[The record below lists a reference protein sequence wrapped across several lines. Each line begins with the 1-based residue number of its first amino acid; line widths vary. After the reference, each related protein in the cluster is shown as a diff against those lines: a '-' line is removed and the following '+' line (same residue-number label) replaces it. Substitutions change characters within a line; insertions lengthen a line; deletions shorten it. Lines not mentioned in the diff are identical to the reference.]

1 MGYAEIPSQETY
13 KTHQVES
20 GETVYSI
27 AKKYGVSEEAIYQ
40 LNPDARNGIST
51 TTVLIIPNVQE
62 NEPNVIGF
70 ETHKV
75 RRKETLFSISQKYG
89 VSIDDIKKYNKFL
102 YSEPLKKGKKL
113 QIPKYA
119 KVIIADTS
127 TETINESSDNNN
139 ASSETQIHEV
149 QPKETFY
156 GIARKYGISV
166 AELKAMNPEIKD
178 GLPIGTKLTVPNT
191 SVIESA
197 TIEESQFDF
206 YEVQPKEGF
215 YRLKVKLGLSQEDI
229 IALNPYA
236 KDGLKDGMILK
247 IPKEVSETI
256 ATNANKID
264 LENAIVNVQQKNLV
278 VFLPF
283 QLSQVSNDSTDTQKE
298 ILKNN
303 RTLRIALDF
312 YSGVLMA
319 ADFAKDK
326 GISVDLKVY
335 DSEGSKNTLD
345 GILSRNDFSDVD
357 AVIGPLLSKSVEFVA
372 QELKRDNV
380 PVFSPLSNR
389 AIKLTS
395 NLFQTLPNE
404 NFLEQQ
410 MIQYLKES
418 YQNQKVTLIADKNSS
433 TKQQI
438 LEAIPSATTLTPR
451 DKGFLYVTDIQGK
464 IDNTTE
470 NWVILES
477 NNPVLISNVIG
488 VLNGLND
495 NGNIRLFTT
504 NRNDNFEYD
513 DISNMH
519 LANLGFTF
527 PSVSKSYN
535 YDEKDAF
542 LVSYKNKY
550 GVLPNR
556 FAVRGFDLTYDV
568 LLRLASANS
577 VYDAIDSDS
586 ETEYVENKFRYNKKL
601 FSGYTNQ
608 AFYILKYGEDLQ
620 FEVVK

>member
-62 NEPNVIGF
+62 NEPAVIGF

-119 KVIIADTS
+119 KVVIADTS
-127 TETINESSDNNN
+127 TETINESSNNN
-139 ASSETQIHEV
+139 STSSETQIHEV

-166 AELKAMNPEIKD
+166 VELKAMNPEIKD

-345 GILSRNDFSDVD
+345 GILSRNDFSEVD

-372 QELKRDNV
+372 QELKSDNV

-410 MIQYLKES
+410 MIQYFKES

-464 IDNTTE
+464 IDNNTE

-477 NNPVLISNVIG
+477 DNPVLISNVIG
-488 VLNGLND
+488 ILNGLND

-504 NRNDNFEYD
+504 NRNCLLYT
-513 DISNMH
+513 S
-519 LANLGFTF
+519 
-527 PSVSKSYN
+527 PSPR
-535 YDEKDAF
+535 DA
-542 LVSYKNKY
+542 
-550 GVLPNR
+550 
-556 FAVRGFDLTYDV
+556 
-568 LLRLASANS
+568 
-577 VYDAIDSDS
+577 
-586 ETEYVENKFRYNKKL
+586 
-601 FSGYTNQ
+601 
-608 AFYILKYGEDLQ
+608 
-620 FEVVK
+620 